1 MADQRAAANQAMVD
15 QEVAEAKPTP
25 DQLRLWMTPDAPCGQ
40 HVQLATTTAVDQI
53 LTMMSNLTAN
63 LTNEALP
70 AVNKTAINAAKD
82 AVRTLNDIAIGQARN
97 ALKYERRV
105 AKPITVTTIY
115 TVRADPV
122 EDCSK
127 IKTMKLPTYNGDED
141 GAITCLFW
149 LNKIVSAAATGN
161 LSHAAALELL
171 IERSESTANSKIRQ
185 CKRAG
190 VSFPD
195 TVLKLETAFAKVPP
209 PAEAR
214 VQVNS
219 MVPGEREDLAHF
231 AVRLADIAQIAA
243 RDQTVPV
250 ERAALEQRMCKI
262 NYMRILPVHLY
273 NYVVQREAEYAH
285 LGKPELEFEAITSL
299 IEEYQNIQQTKR
311 TRDSAERKKQTSELA
326 EQRPKQYNRVRQLYE
341 EASALEAEAEQYG
354 YEWEANEAAQNESVM
369 KLNEQA
375 TVEDLPNGD
384 YTREEVIHYV
394 QQAQRGQF
402 TPRGRGQPPRRP
414 FNNPRGADGIR
425 LAYDVGRPAAHE
437 MMNEREEYKL
447 PGLLVERKF
456 CHAQRLLPLPI
467 EEKRNSEVNGVDLCV
482 SSKLWLPR

>member
-1 MADQRAAANQAMVD
+1 MDRAYFSNI
-15 QEVAEAKPTP
+15 
-25 DQLRLWMTPDAPCGQ
+25 APGPRG
-40 HVQLATTTAVDQI
+40 L
-53 LTMMSNLTAN
+53 
-63 LTNEALP
+63 
-70 AVNKTAINAAKD
+70 
-82 AVRTLNDIAIGQARN
+82 
-97 ALKYERRV
+97 
-105 AKPITVTTIY
+105 
-115 TVRADPV
+115 
-122 EDCSK
+122 
-127 IKTMKLPTYNGDED
+127 
-141 GAITCLFW
+141 
-149 LNKIVSAAATGN
+149 
-161 LSHAAALELL
+161 HAAALELL

-185 CKRAG
+185 RKRAG
-190 VSFPD
+190 MSFPD

-250 ERAALEQRMCKI
+250 ERAALEQPMCKI

-273 NYVVQREAEYAH
+273 NYVVQREAEYAR

-354 YEWEANEAAQNESVM
+354 YEWEVNEAAQNESVM